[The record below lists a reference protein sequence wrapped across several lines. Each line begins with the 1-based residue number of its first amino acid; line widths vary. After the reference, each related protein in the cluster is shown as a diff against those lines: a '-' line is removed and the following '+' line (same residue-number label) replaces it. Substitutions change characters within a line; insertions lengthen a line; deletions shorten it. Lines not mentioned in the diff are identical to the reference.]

1 MPLVPIKLM
10 RNGLTK
16 NTLLNLKNETNDID
30 TDDYLESR
38 INTNTRAKKLLAIED
53 ASEMAKLYLQKTGV
67 KRQML

>member
-10 RNGLTK
+10 RNGLSK

-38 INTNTRAKKLLAIED
+38 IHEYS
-53 ASEMAKLYLQKTGV
+53 SEETLSY
-67 KRQML
+67 